1 MLYDR
6 KTKKLSNSEPE
17 SKAVKFLYKT
27 VVGRIILKFVILQS
41 LSNILGKFYETKF
54 SKRRIKNFVK
64 ANNLNIENIDQ
75 YKTFNDFFTRKYE
88 FDLKF
93 NNTDMI
99 SVAESKLSIYDIDEE
114 SILTIKKQKYNLETL
129 LDDKNLAKKYHGGKC
144 LIFRLCVDNYHR
156 YCYFDSGK
164 IIKQRYIKGKLH
176 TVRPIAYEDYKPL
189 IENTRNY
196 SVLQTD
202 NFGEAIQM
210 EVGAILV
217 GKFTNEDCTS
227 FIKGFER
234 GYFELGGSTV
244 VVLLKKDKLILD
256 SDLQELI
263 NTETEIS
270 VNYGEKLGIA
280 NI

>member
-6 KTKKLSNSEPE
+6 QTKKLCNSEPE
-17 SKAVKFLYKT
+17 SKSVKFLYKT
-27 VVGRIILKFVILQS
+27 VVGRIILKVVILQT
-41 LSNILGKFYETKF
+41 LSKILGKFYQTKF
-54 SKRRIKNFVK
+54 SKRRIKSFVK
-64 ANNLNIENIDQ
+64 ANNLEITNIDQ
-75 YKTFNDFFTRKYE
+75 YKTFNDFFTRKYH

-93 NNTDMI
+93 GNNDMI
-99 SVAESKLSIYDIDEE
+99 SVAESKLSIYDIDEN
-114 SILTIKKQKYNLETL
+114 SILTIKNQKYNLETL
-129 LDDKNLAKKYHGGKC
+129 LDNKTLAKEYYGGTC

-164 IIKQRYIKGKLH
+164 VTNEKYIPGKLH

-196 SVLQTD
+196 SVLETD
-202 NFGEAIQM
+202 NFGTAIQM
-210 EVGAILV
+210 EVGAVLV
-217 GKFTNEDCTS
+217 GKFTNQPCTEYT
-227 FIKGFER
+227 KGTER

-256 SDLQELI
+256 KDLQNLV
-263 NTETEIS
+263 NTETEIN
-270 VNYGEKLGIA
+270 VAYGEKLGVA